1 MIFGPRSREWLA
13 IVSHLVLLAS
23 IFNVVQGFPVEFN
36 QTIASVYVERRNSE
50 PSTDTWTD
58 PGGAYTGFRLHSS
71 ALKNAQAKVKTL
83 SGFVSKYNQGNST
96 NGFKIDVYCDEIVWK
111 TDGTKDE
118 DGDYVYALDDPLS
131 IPTGRENK
139 DSICKEENGAQ
150 KTLAFVTSSRDNSK
164 DFMTVCPRAWKA
176 WTDKT
181 LVSKKQ
187 EPLKSLLTE
196 NIDEVLDSTPE
207 SLFLHEL
214 SHAESYFGRSGS
226 LNDEA
231 LNYGTEAYEWVDIN
245 KLAKQDK
252 DQTSLGKM

>member
-1 MIFGPRSREWLA
+1 M
-13 IVSHLVLLAS
+13 
-23 IFNVVQGFPVEFN
+23 
-36 QTIASVYVERRNSE
+36 
-50 PSTDTWTD
+50 
-58 PGGAYTGFRLHSS
+58 
-71 ALKNAQAKVKTL
+71 
-83 SGFVSKYNQGNST
+83 SKYNQGNST

-118 DGDYVYALDDPLS
+118 DGDCKVPLTSILRVFLFLCLDINLLHGITTDVYALDDPLS

-226 LNDEA
+226 LSKPTPPFFI
-231 LNYGTEAYEWVDIN
+231 L
-245 KLAKQDK
+245 LLH
-252 DQTSLGKM
+252 SS